1 MAAQPGTDHLRDWSV
16 SDAKRGLNMWVFVPS
31 VVIILVALVFATWW
45 GNVYGADAFEEL
57 NTAIVD
63 TVGWWYVLVCTG
75 FVIFALWAGA
85 SRAGN
90 IKLGRDDEKPEFSL
104 GAWFAML
111 FAAGMGI
118 GLVFWGVAEPLW
130 HYIAPPELTGT
141 AGVDAAGAAV
151 GVSES
156 SASGGAMGQ
165 SLFHWGLHAWA
176 IYVVVGLGLAYM
188 TFRRGRPLAIRWLL
202 EPIFGRRLIESWV
215 GHVIDVIAIVGTV
228 FGIVTSL
235 GIGTQQIAA
244 GLGFM
249 GWIED
254 PSSTPLLTGLVVV
267 IMLIATVSVISGV
280 HKGLKWL
287 SNINMMVAA
296 LMALFVLIAGPTL
309 FLLQSIVAN
318 AGEYAMALPQLM
330 FETGTDY
337 AAGAGGEASGL
348 LGAAWSADWT
358 IYYWGWWMSWAPFVG
373 MFIARISRGR
383 SIREFVL
390 GVLLAPTAVA
400 IIWFSIFGSSGIY
413 YQITEGTMLIDDG
426 EGGETVGTEAALFQL
441 LEQLP
446 LTSIVAVV
454 AILVITIFFIT
465 SGDSGSLVTDVLSY
479 GGRTETP
486 RLTRVFWTAL
496 IALAAIILL
505 AAGDDPDSSLRVL
518 QVAAIASAA
527 PFSIVL
533 VLAVIAQVR
542 LYVFEGRTMSRYAR
556 IRRHATKAALV
567 EAAREHA
574 GADEGPDVQR
584 SLMQM
589 LREQTKTLGGMFG
602 GAASTLSGLP
612 SGAGRATA
620 EQQGVANNDM
630 VLAIQDIP
638 AHSTHVDAATG
649 VLGWD
654 PKAAFR
660 DPLSQEGT
668 FETPEYSESYLG
680 WEQEA
685 EEYFDEAVATGS
697 TPAVDP
703 DEKTPET

>member
-1 MAAQPGTDHLRDWSV
+1 MAAQPDAEPLRDWSI
-16 SDAKRGLNMWVFVPS
+16 SDVKRGLNMWVFVPA
-31 VVIILVALVFATWW
+31 VVIILVALLFATYW
-45 GNVYGADAFEEL
+45 GNAHGAEAFETL
-57 NTAIVD
+57 NTGIVD
-63 TVGWWYVLVCTG
+63 TVGGWYVLISTG
-75 FVIFALWAGA
+75 FVAFALWAGV
-85 SRAGN
+85 SKIGR

-104 GAWFAML
+104 GAWFSML

-130 HYIAPPELTGT
+130 HFIAPPEVTGE
-141 AGVDAAGAAV
+141 AGVDAEGGAVAATDSAV
-151 GVSES
+151 
-156 SASGGAMGQ
+156 SGSAMGQ

-202 EPIFGRRLIESWV
+202 EPIFGRKLIESWV
-215 GHVIDVIAIVGTV
+215 GHAIDVIAIVGTV

-254 PSSTPLLTGLVVV
+254 PASTPLLTGLVVV
-267 IMLIATVSVISGV
+267 IMIIATLSVISGV

-287 SNINMMVAA
+287 SNINMIVAA
-296 LMALFVLIAGPTL
+296 LVALFVLLAGPTL

-318 AGEYAMALPQLM
+318 AGEYAMAFPQLM
-330 FETGTDY
+330 FETAADY
-337 AAGAGGEASGL
+337 AVGAGDEPGGL
-348 LGAAWSADWT
+348 LGGAWSADWT

-383 SIREFVL
+383 TVREFVL

-413 YQITEGTMLIDDG
+413 YQLTEGTMLVDDG

-441 LEQLP
+441 LDQLP
-446 LTSIVAVV
+446 LASVVAVV

-486 RLTRVFWTAL
+486 KITRVFWTAV
-496 IALAAIILL
+496 IALAAILLL
-505 AAGDDPDSSLRVL
+505 AAGDDPSSSLRVL

-527 PFSIVL
+527 PFSIVM
-533 VLAVIAQVR
+533 VLAVISQIR
-542 LYVFEGRTMSRYAR
+542 LYTYEARTMSRYAR
-556 IRRHATKAALV
+556 IRRYATKAAMV
-567 EAAREHA
+567 DAAREEAGTEEGPAVERTLLTLLGRQTRALGGTSTTLAGLPATA
-574 GADEGPDVQR
+574 GAGP
-584 SLMQM
+584 
-589 LREQTKTLGGMFG
+589 
-602 GAASTLSGLP
+602 AAEPGSP
-612 SGAGRATA
+612 
-620 EQQGVANNDM
+620 NDDL

-638 AHSTHVDAATG
+638 THATHVDSATG

-654 PKAAFR
+654 REAAYQ
-660 DPLSQEGT
+660 DPIGDHS
-668 FETPEYSESYLG
+668 FDTPEFSESYVG
-680 WEQEA
+680 WAHEA
-685 EEYFDEAVATGS
+685 EEYFDETVATGS
-697 TPAVDP
+697 IPAVDP
-703 DEKTPET
+703 DQED